1 MNFDEV
7 VKTGALSQE
16 EALALFDS
24 LAPVAL
30 ASLFGTWKGSELR
43 AGHPMDGM
51 LGATGWYG
59 KQFLDV
65 ESVHPLLF
73 YTEDRASVFPVDP
86 RKWPSP
92 TIRGPVGPHRADVE
106 TAKFKARLR
115 KVEYRGQLSATMI
128 YDDWP
133 TLDVFRKADENTLL
147 GLMDARGMPSPYF
160 FVLRRDSNAPA
171 LK

>member
-1 MNFDEV
+1 MTFDEAV
-7 VKTGALSQE
+7 NAGRLDAQ

-24 LAPVAL
+24 LPTVEL
-30 ASLFGTWKGSELR
+30 GFMRGTWKGSELHT
-43 AGHPMDGM
+43 GHPMDGM

-59 KQFLDV
+59 KRFVDE

-92 TIRGPVGPHRADVE
+92 TIRGLVGPHRAAVE
-106 TAKFKARLR
+106 TEKFKARLR
-115 KVEYRGQLSATMI
+115 LTVYRGKVSATMI

-133 TLDVFRKADENTLL
+133 TNDVFRQVDANTLL
-147 GLMDARGMPSPYF
+147 GVMDARGMAAQYF
-160 FVLRRDSNAPA
+160 FVLRRDGA
-171 LK
+171 